1 MRVTELR
8 GRLSCLHLKKAP
20 WLQGTWP
27 LGGIHSVRRLRSE
40 SRVAK
45 RSLVPKKLP
54 ECSLLRPV
62 ATTLLFQHAKTPR
75 CSPL

>member
-1 MRVTELR
+1 MKLR
-8 GRLSCLHLKKAP
+8 GRLSHLPLKKAP
-20 WLQGTWP
+20 WPQGAWP
-27 LGGIHSVRRLRSE
+27 LGGTLFVRRQRSG

-62 ATTLLFQHAKTPR
+62 ATTLMFQHAKTPR
-75 CSPL
+75 CS